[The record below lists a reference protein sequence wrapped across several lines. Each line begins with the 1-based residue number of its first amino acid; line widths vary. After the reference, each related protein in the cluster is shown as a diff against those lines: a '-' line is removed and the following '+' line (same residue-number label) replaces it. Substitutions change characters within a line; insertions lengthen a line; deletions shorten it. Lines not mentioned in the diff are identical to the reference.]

1 MNKNSRI
8 YVAGHTG
15 LMGSALLRLLK
26 AKSYPNIITRTRK
39 SLDLTDQKAVDR
51 FFAKEKPEYVFLA
64 AARVGGIHANKTYP
78 AEFIYQNLMIQ
89 TNIIEC
95 TFKHKTKKLLNLS
108 SSCIYPK
115 KSKQPMKEEYLFS
128 GDIEETNEAYGMA
141 KLAGIKMCHA
151 YHRQY
156 GANIISV
163 IPANVYGVGD
173 HFDENGHVLAA
184 LLGKFHTAQQQNKKT
199 VTLWGTGKPKREF
212 LYVDDAADGCLFLM
226 KNYHSPEPINL
237 GIGRETSIKQLA
249 KMIQAT
255 VGHNGSITFDT
266 SKPDGNPRRL
276 LNSQKIHALG
286 WRAKISLEDGLKI
299 TYDWYRKTLAGKSK

>member
-8 YVAGHTG
+8 YVAGQTG

-26 AKSYPNIITRTRK
+26 AKSYSNIITRTRK

-78 AEFIYQNLMIQ
+78 AEFIYQNTMIQ
-89 TNIIEC
+89 TNVINSAL
-95 TFKHKTKKLLNLS
+95 KYKAKKLLNLS

-115 KSKQPMKEEYLFS
+115 KVKQPMKEDYLFT

-141 KLAGIKMCHA
+141 KLAGIKMCQA
-151 YHRQY
+151 YPRQY

-173 HFDENGHVLAA
+173 HFDKDGHVLAA
-184 LLGKFHTAQQQNKKT
+184 LLGKFHTAQQHNKKT

-226 KNYHSPEPINL
+226 KNYHRPEPINL

-249 KMIQAT
+249 KMIQST
-255 VGHNGSITFDT
+255 VGHKGSMAFDT
-266 SKPDGNPRRL
+266 SKPDGNLRRL
-276 LNSQKIHALG
+276 LDSQKIHTLG
-286 WRAKISLEDGLKI
+286 WRAKISLEEGLKI
-299 TYDWYRKTLAGKSK
+299 TYDWYRNTLAGKSK

>member
-1 MNKNSRI
+1 MDKNSRI

-15 LMGSALLRLLK
+15 LIGSALVRALK
-26 AKSYPNIITRTRK
+26 AKSYFNIISRTRK

-51 FFAKEKPEYVFLA
+51 FFAKEKPEYIFLA

-89 TNIIEC
+89 SNIIDC
-95 TFKHKTKKLLNLS
+95 ALKYKSKKLLNLS
-108 SSCIYPK
+108 SSCIYPR

-128 GDIEETNEAYGMA
+128 GDIEETNDAYGMA
-141 KLAGIKMCHA
+141 KLAGIKMCQA

-156 GANIISV
+156 GANFISV
-163 IPANVYGVGD
+163 IPSNVYGPGD
-173 HFDENGHVLAA
+173 HFDESGHVLAA
-184 LLGKFHTAQQQNKKT
+184 LLGKFHQAHQQNKKS

-212 LYVDDAADGCLFLM
+212 LYVEDAAEGCLFLM
-226 KNYHSPEPINL
+226 KKYHRPEPVNL

-249 KMIQAT
+249 KMIQSM
-255 VGHNGSITFDT
+255 VEFRGQLNFDS

-276 LNSQKIHALG
+276 LDSKKIHTLG
-286 WRAKISLEDGLKI
+286 WQAKMCLEDGLKA
-299 TYDWYRKTLAGKSK
+299 TYDWYQKKLARQ

>member
-1 MNKNSRI
+1 MDKNSRI

-15 LMGSALLRLLK
+15 LIGSALVRALK
-26 AKSYPNIITRTRK
+26 AKSYSNIISRTRK

-51 FFAKEKPEYVFLA
+51 FFSKEKPEYIFLA

-89 TNIIEC
+89 SNVIDC
-95 TFKHKTKKLLNLS
+95 ALKYKTKKLLNLS
-108 SSCIYPK
+108 SSCIYPR

-128 GDIEETNEAYGMA
+128 GNIEETNDAYGMA
-141 KLAGIKMCHA
+141 KLAGIKMCQA

-156 GANIISV
+156 RANFISV
-163 IPANVYGVGD
+163 IPANVYGPGD

-184 LLGKFHTAQQQNKKT
+184 LLGKFHQAHQQIQKS

-212 LYVDDAADGCLFLM
+212 LYVDDAAEGCLFLM
-226 KNYHSPEPINL
+226 KKYHHPEPVNL
-237 GIGRETSIKQLA
+237 GIGRETSITQLA
-249 KMIQAT
+249 KMIQST
-255 VGHNGSITFDT
+255 VGFRGQIKFDS

-276 LNSQKIHALG
+276 LDSRKIHTLR
-286 WRAKISLEDGLKI
+286 WQAKTSLEDGLKI
-299 TYDWYRKTLAGKSK
+299 TYDWFQKKLARQ

>member
-15 LMGSALLRLLK
+15 LMGSALLRHLK
-26 AKSYPNIITRTRK
+26 AKSYSNIITRTRK

-51 FFAKEKPEYVFLA
+51 FFAKEKPEYIFLA

-89 TNIIEC
+89 TNVIDC
-95 TFKHKTKKLLNLS
+95 ALKHKTKKLLNLS

-115 KSKQPMKEEYLFS
+115 KCKQPMKEEYLFS

-141 KLAGIKMCHA
+141 KLTGIKMCQA

-163 IPANVYGVGD
+163 IPSNVYGIGD
-173 HFDENGHVLAA
+173 HFDEDGHVLAD
-184 LLGKFHTAQQQNKKT
+184 LLDKFHTAHYQNMKS
-199 VTLWGTGKPKREF
+199 VTLWGTGKPRREF
-212 LYVDDAADGCLFLM
+212 LYVDDAAEGCEFLM
-226 KNYHSPEPINL
+226 KNYHNPEPINL
-237 GIGRETSIKQLA
+237 GIGRETSIAQLA
-249 KMIQAT
+249 KMIQST
-255 VGHNGSITFDT
+255 VGYRGSLKFDT
-266 SKPDGNPRRL
+266 TKPDGNPRRL
-276 LNSQKIHALG
+276 LDSQKIHALG
-286 WRAKISLEDGLKI
+286 WQAKISLEDGLKT
-299 TYDWYRKTLAGKSK
+299 TYDWYQKKLARQQK